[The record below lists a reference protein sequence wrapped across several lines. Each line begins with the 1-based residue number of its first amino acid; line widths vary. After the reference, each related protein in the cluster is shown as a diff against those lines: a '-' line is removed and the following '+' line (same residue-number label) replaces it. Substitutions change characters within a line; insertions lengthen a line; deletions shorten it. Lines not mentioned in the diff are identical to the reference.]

1 MFNFVLIFGA
11 QVYNIVRKQNGNELD
26 WNKRYLSLSFS
37 NIMLIL
43 QD

>member
-11 QVYNIVRKQNGNELD
+11 QVHKIVRKQNEDELD
-26 WNKRYLSLSFS
+26 WNKRYLFLSFS

>member
-11 QVYNIVRKQNGNELD
+11 QVYNMVRKQNENELN